1 MIWRLYGKDLNSIT
15 SLNSVAAMTIGEF
28 LSDLWQRLMDI
39 PVSAV
44 LRAVGMMVAIAAG
57 GWLFFGF
64 IAGTDFVWKQLLRSR
79 GKDPEELDDLWSSP
93 VVPIFLMAVLFYL
106 VVLLV
111 APNQEP
117 LEVAAVLTPQHAP
130 RLRVARL

>member
-1 MIWRLYGKDLNSIT
+1 
-15 SLNSVAAMTIGEF
+15 MTIGEF